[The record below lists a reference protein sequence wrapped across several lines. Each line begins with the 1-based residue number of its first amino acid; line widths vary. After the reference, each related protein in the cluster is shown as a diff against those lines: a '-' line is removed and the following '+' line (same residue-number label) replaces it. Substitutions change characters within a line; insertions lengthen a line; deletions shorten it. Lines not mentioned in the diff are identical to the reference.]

1 LLPFSNTL
9 VLLEMTGSE
18 IKLVLEQALERTF
31 AGASTGSYPYAAGLR
46 YDVNANRAVG
56 SRIRNLEY
64 NSRLAGTWAAI
75 NPTATYSVVT
85 NDFIASG
92 LDGYTAFTAVENVVD
107 TQTAYAQAF
116 IDYAIDRKT
125 LSDPPLSTYS
135 TKSFVAIGQA
145 EPPMQPILS
154 GSWWAIVIAFLLLLL
169 MIVATSNTLNNL

>member
-1 LLPFSNTL
+1 
-9 VLLEMTGSE
+9 MTGSE

-46 YDVNANRAVG
+46 YD
-56 SRIRNLEY
+56 